1 MHKDYNVKTKLNIY
15 EICLKKLIWRSQ
27 SLSNLTPIIF
37 NMELTHLVFEVSIKL
52 NRKRWVYQKWEI
64 D

>member
-1 MHKDYNVKTKLNIY
+1 MLFMHKDYNVKTKLNIY

-37 NMELTHLVFEVSIKL
+37 QMKLTQIIS
-52 NRKRWVYQKWEI
+52 
-64 D
+64 